1 MNPQSTLTLGR
12 VKSSSVVNIAGVCT
26 TSGEFVGQL
35 NEAVQRL
42 MDYGEWFATV
52 VKARFCV
59 NQNCIAWPR
68 WVGTVLAVNLCNN
81 TRPVQGGWY
90 EFMPIS
96 SSDCMNST
104 RWTSNVTLV
113 DDGLTPVFNNIPC
126 NGANYVR
133 AYPRFQAD
141 VGKTVTLYGIDSN
154 GQEYMTKDALGN
166 WYQGEILTLAS
177 PYVQSSKTFREV
189 TLVKKELT
197 VGPVDLFQYDPT
209 TTLLH
214 DMAHYEA
221 SETDPMYRHSTIRG
235 GVCCASAYNICSDD
249 GVRKVEARIKMQFV
263 PAVLDTDVIQI
274 DNIPAIKLMIQ
285 AIRLEEAGDDDT
297 ANKKQAMAIKE
308 LNRQLRN
315 KYPLEQIPIDV
326 RSCGTALPRLHGIG
340 MLQ

>member
-12 VKSSSVVNIAGVCT
+12 VKASSVVNI
-26 TSGEFVGQL
+26 SGNCSNSAEFTNQL

-52 VKARFCV
+52 SKARFCIY
-59 NQNCIAWPR
+59 QNCITWPR

-90 EFMPIS
+90 EWMPLS
-96 SSDCMNST
+96 ASDCMNT
-104 RWTSNVTLV
+104 TKWTSNVAVV

-126 NGANYVR
+126 GSSNYVR
-133 AYPRFQAD
+133 AYARKQAD
-141 VGKTVTLYGIDSN
+141 IGKTVTIYGIDAN
-154 GQEYMTKDALGN
+154 GQEYMTKDAFGD
-166 WYQGEILTLAS
+166 WQQGEVLTLAA
-177 PYVQSSKTFREV
+177 PYVETASPLREV

-209 TTLLH
+209 TALLH
-214 DMAHYEA
+214 DMAYYEP
-221 SETDPMYRHSTIRG
+221 SETDPMYRHSTVKG
-235 GVCCASAYNICSDD
+235 GLCCASSYNSCST
-249 GVRKVEARIKMQFV
+249 GTSRKVDARIKLQFI
-263 PAVLDTDVIQI
+263 PAILDTDVIQI

-315 KYPLEQIPIDV
+315 KYPLDQIPIDV
-326 RSCGTALPRLHGIG
+326 RACGTALPRLHGIG
-340 MLQ
+340 MIQ